1 MKGKTYILS
10 KWFKLK
16 SKEVET
22 NAITW
27 QKAKAIELK
36 SPQKKWT
43 QVATL
48 QHQNPT
54 RVEQM

>member
-10 KWFKLK
+10 KWFYVK

-27 QKAKAIELK
+27 QKEKEMELK
-36 SPQKKWT
+36 SQKIKVNT
-43 QVATL
+43 TC
-48 QHQNPT
+48 NST
-54 RVEQM
+54 TSKSNKVEQT